1 MKVVCIRMRLV
12 GFKEFT
18 RVEDAVNKL
27 LSYVNVSLD
36 VIELPIN
43 ESLNYVCAEEVRA
56 PYDIPPFDRSAVD
69 GYAVKA
75 LSTTSA
81 SPFNPIY
88 FKVLG
93 TVEAGDDI
101 SNLRPVGEY
110 DAYLVFTG
118 ARIPQ
123 GADAVVPVEDTVSED
138 GEVRILRPV
147 PPYANISRKGEDF
160 KEGDVILNVGVQI
173 KPWHIA
179 ALASANISKVR
190 VYRKVKV
197 SIINTGSELVEL
209 GSELSSGKVVNST
222 KFLIESYLKM
232 INVEPVVLGIVPDDL
247 EVIRGT
253 VISALNNSDIVII
266 TGGTSV
272 GGKDLVPEA
281 VEGIEGSIK
290 VFHGVAMRPGRTTG
304 AYVVKG
310 KPVLIVSGLPVACLV
325 ALEVFLK
332 PLVSHLNKTEEVPKP
347 TISGYLTRKLVN
359 EVGFKSF
366 YRVSICRNSNGD
378 YYIEPLRL
386 TGSGI
391 LSTLI
396 RGNGILVIPENVE
409 GYEAG
414 ERVTAEVINPIPEC
428 DDSKIT

>member
-1 MKVVCIRMRLV
+1 MTVVCIRMRLI

-18 RVEDAVNKL
+18 KVEDAVRKL
-27 LSYVNVSLD
+27 LSYVSVDLD

-69 GYAVKA
+69 GYAVRA

-81 SPFNPIY
+81 SQFNPIY

-93 TVEAGDDI
+93 TIEAGDDV

-110 DAYLVFTG
+110 DTYLVFTG
-118 ARIPQ
+118 ARIPK
-123 GADAVVPVEDTVSED
+123 GADAVVPIEDTVLEGD
-138 GEVRILRPV
+138 EVRILRSV
-147 PPYANISRKGEDF
+147 PPYANISRRGEDF
-160 KEGDVILNVGVQI
+160 KEGDVIISAGVRI

-179 ALASANISKVR
+179 TLASANISKVR
-190 VYRKVKV
+190 VYRRVKA

-209 GSELSSGKVVNST
+209 GSKLSSDKVVNST

-232 INVEPVVLGIVPDDL
+232 INVEPVTLGIVPDDL
-247 EVIRGT
+247 EVIRRA
-253 VISALNNSDIVII
+253 VINALNNSDIVII

-304 AYVVKG
+304 AYVVRG
-310 KPVLIVSGLPVACLV
+310 KPVLVVSGLPVACLV

-332 PLVSHLNKTEEVPKP
+332 PLVNHLNKTEELPKP
-347 TISGYLTRKLVN
+347 MISGYLTRRLAN

-366 YRVSICRNSNGD
+366 YRVSICRDPNGD

-391 LSTLI
+391 LSTLT

-409 GYEAG
+409 GFDVG
-414 ERVTAEVINPIPEC
+414 ERVVVEVINPIPEC
-428 DDSKIT
+428 EDIKIT

>member
-1 MKVVCIRMRLV
+1 MTVVCIRMRLI

-18 RVEDAVNKL
+18 KVEDAVRKL
-27 LSYVNVSLD
+27 LSHVNVDLD
-36 VIELPIN
+36 AIELPIN

-69 GYAVKA
+69 GYAVRA

-81 SPFNPIY
+81 SPSNPIY

-93 TVEAGDDI
+93 TIEAGDDV

-110 DAYLVFTG
+110 DTYLVFTG
-118 ARIPQ
+118 ARIPK
-123 GADAVVPVEDTVSED
+123 GADAVVPIEDTVLEGD
-138 GEVRILRPV
+138 EVRILRSV
-147 PPYANISRKGEDF
+147 PPYANISRRGEDF
-160 KEGDVILNVGVQI
+160 KEGDVIISTGVRI

-190 VYRKVKV
+190 VYRRVKV

-209 GSELSSGKVVNST
+209 GSKLSSDKVVNST

-232 INVEPVVLGIVPDDL
+232 INVEPVTFGIVPDDL
-247 EVIRGT
+247 EVIRRV
-253 VISALNNSDIVII
+253 VINALNNSDIVII

-304 AYVVKG
+304 AYVVRG
-310 KPVLIVSGLPVACLV
+310 RPVLIVSGLPVACLV

-332 PLVSHLNKTEEVPKP
+332 PLVNHLNKTEELPKP
-347 TISGYLTRKLVN
+347 TISGYLTRRLAN

-366 YRVSICRNSNGD
+366 YRVSICRDPNGD

-396 RGNGILVIPENVE
+396 RGNGILVVPENVE
-409 GYEAG
+409 GYDVG
-414 ERVTAEVINPIPEC
+414 ERVVVEVINPIPEC
-428 DDSKIT
+428 EDIKIT